1 MRSIELFA
9 GCGGLALGL
18 KRSGWKSM
26 FAVERDPMAFE
37 TLSKNMIE
45 PGSPF
50 RAFDEWPAWVPK
62 SHLDLVEM
70 LGNDETRRRLSS
82 LRGKVDL
89 VAGGPPCQGFSV
101 GGSRDGE
108 DTRNTLVF
116 SMLEFVRL
124 VEPKVVLIENVEGIA
139 RRFVSKPGQ
148 TNALVSV
155 ADQAIEVLHD
165 MGYSATY
172 HVVDASDFGV
182 PQARRRVA
190 IIGILNAG
198 ITERELNVLAAES
211 LKSASVEV
219 RRRNGLPLSG
229 KITVSDAI
237 ADLAGSKTV
246 PCPDS
251 AGFDAGTYLEPASD
265 YIKLMKIGVAADALP
280 NSHRYSKHGERVRA
294 LYELAHSSEHK
305 GRLPKE
311 FLLAAGTKKDKKVL
325 LDPAEVV
332 STVTTHPDEFIHYA
346 HPRNITVRE
355 MARLQ
360 SFPDLFTFHGRY
372 TINGPRRKFDVAR
385 CSQVGN
391 AVPPLMGE
399 GLGLAIKD
407 ILGKLK
413 AADKKKP
420 TSKRIATARMA
431 EATA

>member
-18 KRSGWKSM
+18 KRAGWSTV

-45 PGSPF
+45 PGAPF
-50 RAFDEWPAWVPK
+50 QAFEDWPSWVPK
-62 SHLDLVEM
+62 SHLDLMAM
-70 LGNDETRRRLSS
+70 LDDDKMRNKLSG
-82 LRGKVDL
+82 LKGKIDL

-108 DTRNTLVF
+108 DIRNTLVF
-116 SMLEFVRL
+116 SMLDFVRL

-148 TNALVSV
+148 TNAVVSV

-165 MGYSATY
+165 MGYSATF

-190 IIGILNAG
+190 IIGIKSAG
-198 ITERELNVLAAES
+198 VSERELNLLAAEA
-211 LKSASVEV
+211 LKDAAVEV
-219 RRRNGLPLSG
+219 RRRNGLPLFG
-229 KITVSDAI
+229 KVTVRDAI
-237 ADLAGSKTV
+237 ADLAGDEVV

-251 AGFDAGTYLEPASD
+251 AGFEAGTYLKPQSD
-265 YIKLMKIGVAADALP
+265 YAQLMRTGVEGEALP
-280 NSHRYSKHGERVRA
+280 NSHRFSKHGERVQT
-294 LYELAHSSEHK
+294 LYKLAHATQVK

-325 LDPAEVV
+325 LDPDDVV
-332 STVTTHPDEFIHYA
+332 STVTTHPDEFIHFA
-346 HPRNITVRE
+346 HPRNVTVRE

-399 GLGLAIKD
+399 GIGLAIKD

-413 AADKKKP
+413 SRAKVKAAPKKAAM
-420 TSKRIATARMA
+420 TRIS
-431 EATA
+431 EAVA